1 MSDERSSTEYKPG
14 SCNIGQKELSVRKKF
29 LNLFLPLTLLLS
41 FAAFFWDNSLMV
53 WTLLLGSVFCLT
65 VLWFEIKFKFCI
77 IFGFFSLYNFEKLGT
92 IHEVKNRQH
101 HAKDRKRV
109 FEIIIQSLLFSLIY
123 TTSIH
128 LIAGYIHIH

>member
-101 HAKDRKRV
+101 PLVTQFRRHT
-109 FEIIIQSLLFSLIY
+109 FSFPVWLHGFRSRA
-123 TTSIH
+123 TEGRH
-128 LIAGYIHIH
+128 LIPI